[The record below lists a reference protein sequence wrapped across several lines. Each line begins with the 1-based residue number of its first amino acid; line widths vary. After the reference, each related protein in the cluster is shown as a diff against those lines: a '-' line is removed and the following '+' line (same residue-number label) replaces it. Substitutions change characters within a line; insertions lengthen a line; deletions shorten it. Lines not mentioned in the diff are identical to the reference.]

1 MTRYLKV
8 LGSYPRCDHELT
20 SPSARAVSDFAD
32 AMPDPNPTESA
43 EPSAPA
49 VHTKPPTGWR
59 LASREHKANDTLIQV
74 GDHVIGGDTAT
85 LQVGKKDVGL
95 ADITQAGRY
104 ALKLHFDD
112 GHDSGLYSWDYL
124 DWLIREREAN
134 WTDYLKRLDEAGA
147 SREPLGIEIRQL

>member
-1 MTRYLKV
+1 MSAPTPTLVHYHRKARELEIGYADGSRHRLSVEYLRV
-8 LGSYPRCDHELT
+8 F
-20 SPSARAVSDFAD
+20 SPSAEVRG
-32 AMPDPNPTESA
+32 
-43 EPSAPA
+43 
-49 VHTKPPTGWR
+49 H
-59 LASREHKANDTLIQV
+59 
-74 GDHVIGGDTAT
+74 GGDTAT

-134 WTDYLKRLDEAGA
+134 WTDYLQRLDEAGA